1 MSLFITILTKSS
13 FPYDIILT
21 LDPFIVKF
29 NNYEMRTGG
38 RSKHKVKFLARE

>member
-13 FPYDIILT
+13 FPYDVVLT

-29 NNYEMRTGG
+29 DNYEMRIEG